1 MYHKI
6 LLVGNLGRDPEMR
19 YTPSGQQVTTFSM
32 ATSEKWSGQDGQQH
46 DRTIWWRVTAWGK
59 QAETVNQYLKKGN
72 RVLVE
77 GRMNADTNGNPRTWT
92 AQDGS
97 VRASFE
103 VTAQTIKF
111 LTPRGEGGSA
121 AANGGMADTDM
132 PAETMDEI
140 PF

>member
-19 YTPSGQQVTTFSM
+19 YTPSGQQVTNFSM
-32 ATSEKWSGQDGQQH
+32 ATSEKWNGQDGQVH
-46 DRTIWWRVTAWGK
+46 DRTIWWKVTAWGK

-77 GRMNADTNGNPRTWT
+77 GRMNADNNGNPRTWT

-111 LTPRGEGGSA
+111 LTPKGEGGA
-121 AANGGMADTDM
+121 AASGGAPVEGEM
-132 PAETMDEI
+132 PAEAMDEI

>member
-77 GRMNADTNGNPRTWT
+77 GRMNADTNGNPRTWQ

-97 VRASFE
+97 TRASFE

-121 AANGGMADTDM
+121 AANGGLVDTDM
-132 PAETMDEI
+132 PAEAMDEI

>member
-59 QAETVNQYLKKGN
+59 QAETVHQYLKKGN

-77 GRMNADTNGNPRTWT
+77 GRMNADNNGNPRTWT

-111 LTPRGEGGSA
+111 LTPRGEGGASS
-121 AANGGMADTDM
+121 NGGIVDTDV
-132 PAETMDEI
+132 PAEAMDEI

>member
-92 AQDGS
+92 SQDGS

-111 LTPRGEGGSA
+111 LTPKGEGGGA
-121 AANGGMADTDM
+121 ASGGAPADGDM
-132 PAETMDEI
+132 PVEAMDEI